1 MSYILLGVTA
11 LILGLRHG
19 TDIDHIAAIL
29 DMAGSSAT
37 EKTRKNN
44 LRRILA
50 DMRFPLLYVI
60 GHGLMVILLGVLAL
74 CFGAVIPHWFD
85 QIMERIVGVT
95 LLLLSAYLLYSLY
108 LFATKGEEVKLKSR
122 WMVLFAAIG
131 NVLSWLSHK
140 LFKHEHRSSQVA
152 NWDDKGALMIGAIHG
167 FGAETGSQVLLFAS
181 VAGAGNIGEGLY
193 MLGTFTVGMMIST
206 LAIGFAISAGLASS
220 RFFKPAMV
228 VLGIFAAIFSLIVG
242 LYFTFGAGNALT
254 SFF

>member
-37 EKTRKNN
+37 EKTRNNN

-131 NVLSWLSHK
+131 NVWSWLSHK

-167 FGAETGSQVLLFAS
+167 FGAETGTQVLLFAS
-181 VAGAGNIGEGLY
+181 VAGAGNIGEGYLDNISVTQTLTDAADTEIDTTLTNY
-193 MLGTFTVGMMIST
+193 VFVWVNSNSELSAPSPVSRPCSRWRSAIDSIRRFTG
-206 LAIGFAISAGLASS
+206 G
-220 RFFKPAMV
+220 
-228 VLGIFAAIFSLIVG
+228 
-242 LYFTFGAGNALT
+242 
-254 SFF
+254 